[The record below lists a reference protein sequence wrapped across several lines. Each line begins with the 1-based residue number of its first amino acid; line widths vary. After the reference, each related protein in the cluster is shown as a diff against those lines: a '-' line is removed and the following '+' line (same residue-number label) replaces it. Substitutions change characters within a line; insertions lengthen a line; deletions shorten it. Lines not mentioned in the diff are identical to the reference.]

1 MSEWLAVAGMVGD
14 RLTATKPPQK
24 LVAVSWARTVQ
35 AEQTQAGQLQGP
47 AGMPRGVRV
56 EGMQV
61 GGMGLDGRGRQ
72 LPDHMHIR
80 PGCGLHSRSGGGEA
94 DGLAKTVPRQDGICL

>member
-1 MSEWLAVAGMVGD
+1 M
-14 RLTATKPPQK
+14 Q
-24 LVAVSWARTVQ
+24 
-35 AEQTQAGQLQGP
+35 
-47 AGMPRGVRV
+47 
-56 EGMQV
+56 GMQV

-94 DGLAKTVPRQDGICL
+94 DGLAKTVPRQDGICLGGQMVPASVWRPPPAPAFGLPLAGI